1 MRQRLKFGA
10 VLAVAL
16 SASNAQAVAN
26 TAYATAGTYNSV
38 RYSFTAQNTGDIVAY
53 FTGASAA
60 FSSEI
65 TLLVNGVATG
75 VSGLGNHIS
84 AIGQKLDLGHVHAG
98 DTLVFVLKVLSKG
111 AAQIFSD
118 ASMNAGY
125 DNGVAGMNHIF
136 SSAYDGANPALAG
149 VPAGTAIGFE
159 DLTFGH
165 SDYDYNDET
174 FVFTNVAA
182 AVAPVPAPGTPPGP
196 GGSAADPTPPGAG
209 PPGPTPIPPGPTPPP
224 PPSPTPLPPP
234 LVSAVPEPS
243 SWALMLLGV
252 GGLGAVLRRGRR
264 GSPPSV
270 SPWQRRRITRP

>member
-1 MRQRLKFGA
+1 MCWTLKTGSPI
-10 VLAVAL
+10 AVAL
-16 SASNAQAVAN
+16 LIAATSGGARAA
-26 TAYATAGTYNSV
+26 TTTTYARPGTYNSV
-38 RYSFTAQNTGDIVAY
+38 RYSFTAKNTGDIVAY

-111 AAQIFSD
+111 AAQILSD
-118 ASMNAGY
+118 ASMNAAY
-125 DNGVAGMNHIF
+125 DNGMAGVNHIV
-136 SSAYDGANPALAG
+136 SSTYDGSNPALAG

-182 AVAPVPAPGTPPGP
+182 AVAPVPPPGTPPAP
-196 GGSAADPTPPGAG
+196 GGSAANPTPPGAG
-209 PPGPTPIPPGPTPPP
+209 PPGPMPIPPGPTPPP
-224 PPSPTPLPPP
+224 PSPMPLPPP

-243 SWALMLLGV
+243 SWALMLIGV

-264 GSPPSV
+264 DDPAGESV
-270 SPWQRRRITRP
+270 RYRP